1 MKKLLFII
9 TLCVLFSC
17 GKQNNTTADQNTLA
31 ELKAFEAKNSEEK
44 NTKQFVENY
53 IDAVNAE
60 DWKAKLPKYLP
71 PNPEKFLEEHTAFR
85 KSFPNYKSTIKHLVV
100 NGNKVI
106 LWLNIKANYAAT
118 YTFENSA
125 YKDDILKGLEA
136 KNQTLSW
143 NETWYFDVVDGRFG
157 NEWDFL
163 KDNHAILEGLDTD
176 KLP

>member
-1 MKKLLFII
+1 
-9 TLCVLFSC
+9 
-17 GKQNNTTADQNTLA
+17 
-31 ELKAFEAKNSEEK
+31 
-44 NTKQFVENY
+44 
-53 IDAVNAE
+53 
-60 DWKAKLPKYLP
+60 
-71 PNPEKFLEEHTAFR
+71 
-85 KSFPNYKSTIKHLVV
+85 LVV